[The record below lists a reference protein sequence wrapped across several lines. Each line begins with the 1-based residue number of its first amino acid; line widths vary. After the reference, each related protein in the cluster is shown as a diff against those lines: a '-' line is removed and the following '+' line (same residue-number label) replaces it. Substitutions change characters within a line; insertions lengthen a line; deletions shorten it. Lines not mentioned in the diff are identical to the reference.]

1 MNTRLLSLAGTGV
14 ICGWLLAG
22 CSTPDRKAGNPV
34 QSDRAT
40 AQETAASAAPV
51 AVAAV
56 QIHAALPDSI
66 PDQVSAR
73 EVAAAAQSGPL
84 TAVITPN
91 TSEEMTRSKLHHQD
105 FTLIVHGQP
114 DFDTTDC
121 VALGTRDH
129 WIGSGVFVSE
139 NVILTAKHIAALRPV
154 RAWYGPIIG
163 PNGDG
168 QELRLNTLRTDYHWN
183 QNVDLGIVVVDQ
195 PQDVDDLLLA
205 TAEETTHADQLEVV
219 GYGYTNKNATG
230 TVAQRYSVI
239 MNITAN
245 PCSVEDEGIYNSK
258 PGIEMIAGG
267 QQADTC
273 YGDSGGPALVGS
285 KLAGII
291 SREVKQVDGR
301 CDLGSI
307 FVRTAEQETWI
318 KQEIEKNRP
327 GLSATLPR
335 LQ

>member
-1 MNTRLLSLAGTGV
+1 MNTRSLSLAGAGV

-22 CSTPDRKAGNPV
+22 CSTPNREAGSAFRFNP
-34 QSDRAT
+34 AT
-40 AQETAASAAPV
+40 AQGTAAPAATGAGAATQVHAVLPDNMPDQAISREGTAAAP
-51 AVAAV
+51 
-56 QIHAALPDSI
+56 
-66 PDQVSAR
+66 
-73 EVAAAAQSGPL
+73 SGPL

-91 TSEEMTRSKLHHQD
+91 TSDKMMSLKGPNWVYIT
-105 FTLIVHGQP
+105 IINGQP
-114 DFDTTDC
+114 DFLNRNC
-121 VALGTRDH
+121 VALGTRDR

-163 PNGDG
+163 PDGDG

-183 QNVDLGIVVVDQ
+183 QNVDLGIVVVEQ
-195 PQDVDDLLLA
+195 PQDIDRLPLA
-205 TAEETTHADQLEVV
+205 TANETTAADQLEVV

-230 TVAQRYSVI
+230 TVAQRYSVS
-239 MNITAN
+239 MNVTAN
-245 PCSVEDEGIYNSK
+245 PCSVEDEGTYNSK

-291 SREVKQVDGR
+291 SREVKDEDGR

-318 KQEIEKNRP
+318 RQEIEKNRP
-327 GLSATLPR
+327 DF
-335 LQ
+335 